1 MEEALKKE
9 LEAKLANVNTAEELQ
24 AVAREA
30 GVEISLDDAGKLIA
44 ARSDAGEGEEL
55 SDDQLNA
62 ASGGVLWM
70 EHILD
75 LFK

>member
-9 LEAKLANVNTAEELQ
+9 LEAKLADVNTAEELQ

-30 GVEISLDDAGKLIA
+30 GVEISLDDASKLIA

>member
-9 LEAKLANVNTAEELQ
+9 LEAKLADVNTAEELQ

-30 GVEISLDDAGKLIA
+30 GVEISLDDAGELIA